1 MAKPTPDPTERF
13 FDAVAEFG
21 YAPLLRKA
29 EGTTRFEI
37 VDGKRTSRWFVTVT
51 KGHMSVSRRGV
62 GDPDCAIRAD
72 KALFE
77 KIASGKVNAVA
88 AVLRGDL
95 AIEGVWRLLVWMQ
108 RLFPGQRRPRR
119 ARTASYARRRG

>member
-1 MAKPTPDPTERF
+1 VAKPTHDPTERF
-13 FDAVAEFG
+13 FDAVAAYG
-21 YAPLLRKA
+21 YSPLLRKA
-29 EGTTRFEI
+29 DGTTRFEI
-37 VDGKRTSRWFVTVT
+37 VDGKRTSRWFVTVA
-51 KGHMSVSRRGV
+51 KGHMTVSRRGV

-77 KIASGKVNAVA
+77 KIATGKVNAVA

-95 AIEGVWRLLVWMQ
+95 AIEGDWRLLVWMQ

-119 ARTASYARRRG
+119 ARTAGYARRRG

>member
-1 MAKPTPDPTERF
+1 MAKSTRDPTERF
-13 FDAVAEFG
+13 FDAVAAYG

-37 VDGKRTSRWFVTVT
+37 VDGKRTSRWFVTVA

-77 KIASGKVNAVA
+77 KIATGKVNAVA

-95 AIEGVWRLLVWMQ
+95 AIEGDWRLLVWMQ

-119 ARTASYARRRG
+119 ARTAGYARRRG

>member
-1 MAKPTPDPTERF
+1 VAKPAPDPTERF
-13 FDAVAEFG
+13 FDAVAAFG

-29 EGTTRFEI
+29 DGTTRFEI
-37 VDGKRTSRWFVTVT
+37 VDGKRTSRWFVTVD
-51 KGHMSVSRRGV
+51 KGHLSVSRRGV
-62 GDPDCAIRAD
+62 DNPDCAIRAD

-77 KIASGKVNAVA
+77 KIATGKVNAVA

-95 AIEGVWRLLVWMQ
+95 AIEGDWRLLVWMQ

-119 ARTASYARRRG
+119 ARTARYAGRRG